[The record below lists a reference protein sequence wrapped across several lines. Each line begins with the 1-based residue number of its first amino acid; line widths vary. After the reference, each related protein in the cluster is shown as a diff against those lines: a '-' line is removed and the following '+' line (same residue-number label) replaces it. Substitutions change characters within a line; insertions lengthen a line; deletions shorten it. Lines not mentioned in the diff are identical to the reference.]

1 MARDMTPDGA
11 EVLALQA
18 LSHVAGDPEL
28 ADAFMGG
35 SGLSPDDLRRGAAD
49 PVFLASLLDFLTQRD
64 DWVMAFC
71 DAHGHPYDAPL
82 RARHALPGSEQ
93 VHWT

>member
-1 MARDMTPDGA
+1 MTPETA

-18 LSHVAGDPEL
+18 LAHVA
-28 ADAFMGG
+28 ADNDLSGAFMGG
-35 SGLSPDDLRRGAAD
+35 SGLSPDDLRRGASD
-49 PVFLASLLDFLTQRD
+49 PVFLASVLDFLTQRD

-71 DAHGHPYDAPL
+71 DAHGLPYDAPL
-82 RARHALPGSEQ
+82 RARYALPGAEQ

>member
-1 MARDMTPDGA
+1 MTPETA

-18 LSHVAGDPEL
+18 LAHVA
-28 ADAFMGG
+28 ADDDLSGAFMGG
-35 SGLSPDDLRRGAAD
+35 SGLSPDDLRQGASD
-49 PVFLASLLDFLTQRD
+49 PVFLASVLDFLTQRD

-71 DAHGHPYDAPL
+71 DAHGLPYDAPL
-82 RARHALPGSEQ
+82 RARYALPGAEQ

>member
-1 MARDMTPDGA
+1 MTPEAA

-18 LSHVAGDPEL
+18 LAHVAGDDDL
-28 ADAFMGG
+28 SGAFMGA
-35 SGLSPDDLRRGAAD
+35 SGLSPSDMRTGATD
-49 PVFLASLLDFLTQRD
+49 PAFLAAVLEFLTQRD

-71 DAHGHPYDAPL
+71 DGRGLPYDAPL
-82 RARHALPGSEQ
+82 RARYALPGAEQ